1 MQLGI
6 PAWFD
11 VQEQFVDSWLA
22 PKTPVALESL
32 TRALSGSWA
41 LWVPQEVQS
50 TSLKLTRKRASWD
63 LLARSHNETEEE
75 NYTVPDR
82 RYGGRVARRGARRP
96 LRQSLPKGT
105 DLPRSKFGKKDGV
118 SFSGATAGAAARWT
132 CGKSVQFRP

>member
-41 LWVPQEVQS
+41 LWVPPEFQTLGS
-50 TSLKLTRKRASWD
+50 S
-63 LLARSHNETEEE
+63 
-75 NYTVPDR
+75 
-82 RYGGRVARRGARRP
+82 
-96 LRQSLPKGT
+96 
-105 DLPRSKFGKKDGV
+105 
-118 SFSGATAGAAARWT
+118 
-132 CGKSVQFRP
+132 

>member
-63 LLARSHNETEEE
+63 LLA
-75 NYTVPDR
+75 
-82 RYGGRVARRGARRP
+82 
-96 LRQSLPKGT
+96 GT
-105 DLPRSKFGKKDGV
+105 F
-118 SFSGATAGAAARWT
+118 A
-132 CGKSVQFRP
+132 Q

>member
-1 MQLGI
+1 MTDVILSGNNPAEVRSLTSLEPVGRVRTHCTGRRLAAPRGVD
-6 PAWFD
+6 PAWLD

-63 LLARSHNETEEE
+63 LLA
-75 NYTVPDR
+75 
-82 RYGGRVARRGARRP
+82 
-96 LRQSLPKGT
+96 GT
-105 DLPRSKFGKKDGV
+105 F
-118 SFSGATAGAAARWT
+118 A
-132 CGKSVQFRP
+132 Q

>member
-11 VQEQFVDSWLA
+11 VQGQFVDSWLA

-63 LLARSHNETEEE
+63 LLA
-75 NYTVPDR
+75 
-82 RYGGRVARRGARRP
+82 
-96 LRQSLPKGT
+96 GT
-105 DLPRSKFGKKDGV
+105 F
-118 SFSGATAGAAARWT
+118 A
-132 CGKSVQFRP
+132 Q

>member
-63 LLARSHNETEEE
+63 LLAGT
-75 NYTVPDR
+75 
-82 RYGGRVARRGARRP
+82 RP
-96 LRQSLPKGT
+96 FAQ
-105 DLPRSKFGKKDGV
+105 
-118 SFSGATAGAAARWT
+118 
-132 CGKSVQFRP
+132 